1 VSILSW
7 LRVQWDR
14 AAAAAAVLLG
24 LLCLLLGWIGT
35 SDSLYLAQQVPYL
48 VSGGLLGIFLLGVGA
63 VLWLSADLRDEW
75 RELRALRDLLTE
87 DRLAQ
92 RQGGPVATPE
102 PAAGQAATTRQT
114 NLSKRGP
121 RRGAALATRRSAADA
136 GDL

>member
-1 VSILSW
+1 MSILSW

-14 AAAAAAVLLG
+14 AAAAGAVLLG

-92 RQGGPVATPE
+92 RQSGPVATPE

-121 RRGAALATRRSAADA
+121 RRSTALATTRSAAEA
-136 GDL
+136 GEL

>member
-14 AAAAAAVLLG
+14 AAAAVAVLLG

-92 RQGGPVATPE
+92 RQGGPAATEE
-102 PAAGQAATTRQT
+102 PAARAATTRQT

-121 RRGAALATRRSAADA
+121 RRRAALATTRSAAEA
-136 GDL
+136 GEL